1 MLSAGSARRGV
12 RQRRPDRVEREIGHN
27 AEPADERVAGTE
39 AGSAE
44 AVGQRLGLEVD
55 RRPHE
60 LRRRGYPECV
70 EARALPLL
78 SRGMVDLEHAHIP
91 GLTHANVSR
100 PAPRITYWP
109 APGAASQSS
118 LNRERAATHVAS
130 SGALSPNTVRDRTV
144 IDSASGPTK
153 GHASQSARRARGPW
167 ATRCAPRAHAVII
180 AVRLARP
187 VSEIPERCIVANP
200 SPRRRQSYTELPA
213 PGAALAP

>member
-1 MLSAGSARRGV
+1 MLSAGSARREV

-91 GLTHANVSR
+91 GLT
-100 PAPRITYWP
+100 P
-109 APGAASQSS
+109 
-118 LNRERAATHVAS
+118 RERVEARAEDHV
-130 SGALSPNTVRDRTV
+130 L
-144 IDSASGPTK
+144 
-153 GHASQSARRARGPW
+153 ARPRRGQPVLAESRARG
-167 ATRCAPRAHAVII
+167 H
-180 AVRLARP
+180 
-187 VSEIPERCIVANP
+187 
-200 SPRRRQSYTELPA
+200 PRRKQRRAVAEHRP
-213 PGAALAP
+213 